1 MKKATPL
8 KRDRSPAQANH
19 TTSTAPSKICRVL
32 AILISGRSMNRFEA
46 EREGEHCLHTTI
58 SALANKHDLLFVR
71 TPETVPTN
79 WGASCRVIRYRL
91 APSHIDRAEKLLV
104 LLASRSAGR
113 AAA

>member
-1 MKKATPL
+1 MKRAAPV
-8 KRDRSPAQANH
+8 RESRPSQVEYSANV
-19 TTSTAPSKICRVL
+19 TPSKICRVL
-32 AILISGRSMNRFEA
+32 AILISGRTMNRFEA

-58 SALANKHDLLFVR
+58 SALANKHGLLFVR

-91 APSHIDRAEKLLV
+91 APSHIDRAEKLLA
-104 LLASRSAGR
+104 LLTARSAGR

>member
-1 MKKATPL
+1 MKRAAPVKESRPSQV
-8 KRDRSPAQANH
+8 DS

-32 AILISGRSMNRFEA
+32 TILISGRTLNRFEA

-58 SALANKHDLLFVR
+58 SALANKHGLLFVR

-91 APSHIDRAEKLLV
+91 APSHIDRAEKLLA